1 MRTLRGNIGKDK
13 RGGPTEVPMLVG
25 EEYEGRK
32 DTDPSFE
39 CGDGDGGYDTDVGDG
54 DGDGGVGGDGDGND
68 ADPPSEGKVAVFCSN
83 M

>member
-1 MRTLRGNIGKDK
+1 MRGNIGKDK
-13 RGGPTEVPMLVG
+13 RGGGPTEVPMLVG

-39 CGDGDGGYDTDVGDG
+39 CGDGDGGYDSDVGG
-54 DGDGGVGGDGDGND
+54 GGVGDGGDGDGND

>member
-1 MRTLRGNIGKDK
+1 MRGNIGKDK
-13 RGGPTEVPMLVG
+13 RGGGPTEVPMLVG

-32 DTDPSFE
+32 DTDPSLE
-39 CGDGDGGYDTDVGDG
+39 CGDGDVGYDSDV
-54 DGDGGVGGDGDGND
+54 GDGGVGGNGGGND

>member
-1 MRTLRGNIGKDK
+1 MRGNIGKDK

-39 CGDGDGGYDTDVGDG
+39 CGDGDGGYDSDGGDVGDG
-54 DGDGGVGGDGDGND
+54 